1 MKIGINVFGV
11 DKDGRSGLGTY
22 FISLLKKFPEV
33 CEHEVEIFGSK
44 SDRYIFFNKKRLHN

>member
-22 FISLLKKFPEV
+22 FVSLLKKFPEKIKDWTTTETV
-33 CEHEVEIFGSK
+33 K
-44 SDRYIFFNKKRLHN
+44 